1 LHIEFLD
8 KRKDVSNSKLDS
20 KSTGEYEVCKIRTA
34 DPKFFTN
41 ILIAPSP
48 HHFVILCSELLTTID
63 RPELFIKFF
72 ESTPSHDYTV
82 SRIDRLTAHVRQRFF
97 LFFMSHSTL
106 PATPDLWPLED
117 KHFISLSSLS
127 DRLRVLAILYL
138 AYFADTAEERIMR
151 MVGATFVE
159 GREPWKLW
167 ERALRRQWLLPNQAP
182 TETSDWT
189 MVEKDDLGSIRLA

>member
-1 LHIEFLD
+1 
-8 KRKDVSNSKLDS
+8 
-20 KSTGEYEVCKIRTA
+20 
-34 DPKFFTN
+34 
-41 ILIAPSP
+41 
-48 HHFVILCSELLTTID
+48 
-63 RPELFIKFF
+63 
-72 ESTPSHDYTV
+72 
-82 SRIDRLTAHVRQRFF
+82 
-97 LFFMSHSTL
+97 
-106 PATPDLWPLED
+106 
-117 KHFISLSSLS
+117 
-127 DRLRVLAILYL
+127 LYL